1 MSEGKREA
9 SENEEQYTYYRKAT
23 VVLAAQVL
31 ITIIGF
37 MLMLLVDAQQS
48 VFRTL
53 VMAAVGSGAAILL
66 WLMTKVTDHHAA
78 AELSYMKTLYYVGV
92 VTCIS
97 SVSVTFGVVLEA
109 LSTVT
114 G

>member
-1 MSEGKREA
+1 MSEGKRET
-9 SENEEQYTYYRKAT
+9 SENEEQYTYYRKAS

-37 MLMLLVDAQQS
+37 MLMMLVDAQQS
-48 VFRTL
+48 MFRTL
-53 VMAAVGSGAAILL
+53 VMAAIASGATVLL
-66 WLMTKVTDHHAA
+66 WTMTKVTDHKAA
-78 AELSYMKTLYYVGV
+78 AELNYMKTLYYAGV

-97 SVSVTFGVVLEA
+97 SASVTFGVVLEA